1 MSDLSLANTLT
12 TSSTGKTPNGTK
24 IVTSSNDL
32 DKNSFV
38 KILAAQL
45 ANQDPTEPVDSTAFV
60 SQLAQFT
67 ALEQM
72 TNLNETMSYMSAT
85 NMVGKFVMTKY
96 VDDNNQI
103 ISGTVLYVS
112 RRGSETTVVLEGYE
126 GTEFKVSD
134 IKEVV
139 NGDTLV
145 DSQKYVGKTVITN
158 LMDPND
164 NFLEGKVVQV
174 INGYDGIYAKI
185 QYKKDGKLEEKV
197 IGIKN
202 IIGVKDPNASNI
214 DNVEEDVKEENE
226 TNNKEKSK

>member
-1 MSDLSLANTLT
+1 MSDLSIANTLT
-12 TSSTGKTPNGTK
+12 TSSTGKTSNGTK

-96 VDDNNQI
+96 VDDNNVP

-112 RRGSETTVVLEGYE
+112 RRGTETTVVLEGYE
-126 GTEFKVSD
+126 DTEFKVSD
-134 IKEVV
+134 IQEVV
-139 NGDTLV
+139 NGDNLV
-145 DSQKYVGKTVITN
+145 DSQKYVGQTVITN
-158 LMDPND
+158 LMDSNN
-164 NFLEGKVVQV
+164 NFLEGKVTQV

-185 QYKKDGKLEEKV
+185 QYEKDGKLTEMT

-214 DNVEEDVKEENE
+214 DKTENNQE
-226 TNNKEKSK
+226 SESE

>member
-1 MSDLSLANTLT
+1 MANLSLAGTVDTLN
-12 TSSTGKTPNGTK
+12 TGKTSNGTK
-24 IVTSSNDL
+24 IVTTTNDL

-45 ANQDPTEPVDSTAFV
+45 ANQDPTEPVDSTAYV

-67 ALEQM
+67 SLEQM

-96 VDDNNQI
+96 VDDNNTP

-112 RRGSETTVVLEGYE
+112 RRGNETTVVLEGYE
-126 GTEFKVSD
+126 DTEFKVSD

-145 DSQKYVGKTVITN
+145 DSQKYLGQTVITN
-158 LMDPND
+158 LMDSND
-164 NFLEGKVVQV
+164 NFLEGKVIQV

-185 QYKKDGKLEEKV
+185 QYEKDGKTTETTV
-197 IGIKN
+197 GIKN
-202 IIGVKDPNASNI
+202 IIGVKDPIASNGEKTEESK
-214 DNVEEDVKEENE
+214 VE
-226 TNNKEKSK
+226 NNKES

>member
-12 TSSTGKTPNGTK
+12 TSSTGKTSNGTK

-96 VDDNNQI
+96 VDDNNVP

-112 RRGSETTVVLEGYE
+112 RRGTETTVVLEGYE
-126 GTEFKVSD
+126 DTEFKVSD

-139 NGDTLV
+139 NGDNLV
-145 DSQKYVGKTVITN
+145 DSQKYVGQTVITN
-158 LMDPND
+158 LMDSNN
-164 NFLEGKVVQV
+164 NFLEGKVTQV

-185 QYKKDGKLEEKV
+185 QYEKDGKLTEMT

-214 DNVEEDVKEENE
+214 DKTENNQE
-226 TNNKEKSK
+226 SESE

>member
-1 MSDLSLANTLT
+1 MANLSLAGTVDTLN
-12 TSSTGKTPNGTK
+12 TGKTSNGTK
-24 IVTSSNDL
+24 IVTTTNDL

-45 ANQDPTEPVDSTAFV
+45 ANQDPTEPVDSTAYV

-67 ALEQM
+67 SLEQM

-96 VDDNNQI
+96 VDDNNVP

-112 RRGSETTVVLEGYE
+112 RRGTETTVVLEGYE
-126 GTEFKVSD
+126 DTEFKVSD
-134 IKEVV
+134 IQEVV
-139 NGDTLV
+139 NGDNLV
-145 DSQKYVGKTVITN
+145 DSQKYVGQTVITN
-158 LMDPND
+158 LMDSNN
-164 NFLEGKVVQV
+164 NFLEGKVTQV

-185 QYKKDGKLEEKV
+185 QYEKDGKLTEMT

-214 DNVEEDVKEENE
+214 DKTENNQE
-226 TNNKEKSK
+226 SESE

>member
-1 MSDLSLANTLT
+1 MSDLSLASTLT
-12 TSSTGKTPNGTK
+12 TSSTGKTSNGTK

-96 VDDNNQI
+96 VDDNNVP

-112 RRGSETTVVLEGYE
+112 RRGTETTVVLEGYE
-126 GTEFKVSD
+126 DTEFKVSD
-134 IKEVV
+134 IQEVV
-139 NGDTLV
+139 NGDNLV
-145 DSQKYVGKTVITN
+145 DSQKYVGQTVITN
-158 LMDPND
+158 LMDSNN
-164 NFLEGKVVQV
+164 NFLEGKVTQV

-185 QYKKDGKLEEKV
+185 QYEKDGKLTEMT

-214 DNVEEDVKEENE
+214 DKTENNQE
-226 TNNKEKSK
+226 SESE

>member
-96 VDDNNQI
+96 VDDNNVP

-112 RRGSETTVVLEGYE
+112 RRGTETTVVLEGYE
-126 GTEFKVSD
+126 DTEFKVSD
-134 IKEVV
+134 IQEVV
-139 NGDTLV
+139 NGDNLV
-145 DSQKYVGKTVITN
+145 DSQKYVGQTVITN
-158 LMDPND
+158 LMDSNN
-164 NFLEGKVVQV
+164 NFLEGKVTQV

-185 QYKKDGKLEEKV
+185 QYEKDGKLTEMT

-214 DNVEEDVKEENE
+214 DKTENNQE
-226 TNNKEKSK
+226 SESE

>member
-1 MSDLSLANTLT
+1 MANLSLAGTVDTLN
-12 TSSTGKTPNGTK
+12 TGKTSNGTK
-24 IVTSSNDL
+24 IVTTTNDL

-45 ANQDPTEPVDSTAFV
+45 ANQDPTEPVDSTAYV

-67 ALEQM
+67 SLEQM

-96 VDDNNQI
+96 VDDNNTP

-126 GTEFKVSD
+126 DTEFKVSD

-145 DSQKYVGKTVITN
+145 DSQKYLGQTVITN
-158 LMDPND
+158 LMDSND
-164 NFLEGKVVQV
+164 NFLEGKVIQV

-185 QYKKDGKLEEKV
+185 QYEKDGKTTETTV
-197 IGIKN
+197 GIKN
-202 IIGVKDPNASNI
+202 IIGVKDPNASNGEKTE
-214 DNVEEDVKEENE
+214 DSKVE
-226 TNNKEKSK
+226 NNKES

>member
-1 MSDLSLANTLT
+1 MSDLSLASTLT
-12 TSSTGKTPNGTK
+12 TSSTGKTSNGTK
-24 IVTSSNDL
+24 IVTTSNDL

-96 VDDNNQI
+96 VDDNNVP

-112 RRGSETTVVLEGYE
+112 RRGTETTVVLEGYE
-126 GTEFKVSD
+126 CASQRRWYPGTHGS
-134 IKEVV
+134 
-139 NGDTLV
+139 GWRW
-145 DSQKYVGKTVITN
+145 SG
-158 LMDPND
+158 PSS
-164 NFLEGKVVQV
+164 
-174 INGYDGIYAKI
+174 A
-185 QYKKDGKLEEKV
+185 
-197 IGIKN
+197 
-202 IIGVKDPNASNI
+202 
-214 DNVEEDVKEENE
+214 
-226 TNNKEKSK
+226 

>member
-1 MSDLSLANTLT
+1 MSDLSLASTLA
-12 TSSTGKTPNGTK
+12 SSTTGKTSNGTK
-24 IVTSSNDL
+24 ITTSSNDL

-45 ANQDPTEPVDSTAFV
+45 ANQDPTNPVDSTAYV
-60 SQLAQFT
+60 SQLAEFT

-96 VDDNNQI
+96 VDDNNVP

-126 GTEFKVSD
+126 DTEFKVSD
-134 IKEVV
+134 IQEVV

-145 DSQKYVGKTVITN
+145 ESQKYVGQTVITN
-158 LMDPND
+158 LVDSNN
-164 NFLEGKVVQV
+164 NFLEGKVTQV
-174 INGYDGIYAKI
+174 INGYDGIYAKV
-185 QYKKDGKLEEKV
+185 QYEKDGELTETT

-202 IIGVKDPNASNI
+202 IIGVKDPNAPVIDKTETETETETDSNG
-214 DNVEEDVKEENE
+214 EN
-226 TNNKEKSK
+226 S

>member
-1 MSDLSLANTLT
+1 MANLSLAGTVDTLN
-12 TSSTGKTPNGTK
+12 TGKTSNGTK
-24 IVTSSNDL
+24 IVTTTNDL

-45 ANQDPTEPVDSTAFV
+45 ANQDPTEPVDSTAYV

-67 ALEQM
+67 SLEQM

-96 VDDNNQI
+96 VDDNNTP

-112 RRGSETTVVLEGYE
+112 RRGNDTTVVLEGYE
-126 GTEFKVSD
+126 DTEFKVSD

-145 DSQKYVGKTVITN
+145 DSQKYLGQTVITN
-158 LMDPND
+158 LMDSND
-164 NFLEGKVVQV
+164 NFLEGKVIQV

-185 QYKKDGKLEEKV
+185 QYEKDGKTTETTV
-197 IGIKN
+197 GIKN
-202 IIGVKDPNASNI
+202 IIGVKDPNASNGEKTE
-214 DNVEEDVKEENE
+214 DSKVE
-226 TNNKEKSK
+226 NNKES

>member
-12 TSSTGKTPNGTK
+12 TSSTGKTSNGTK

-96 VDDNNQI
+96 VDDNNVP

-112 RRGSETTVVLEGYE
+112 RRGTETTVVLEGYE
-126 GTEFKVSD
+126 DTEFKVSD
-134 IKEVV
+134 IQEVV
-139 NGDTLV
+139 NGDNLV
-145 DSQKYVGKTVITN
+145 DSQKYVGQTVITN
-158 LMDPND
+158 LMDSNN
-164 NFLEGKVVQV
+164 NFLEGKVTQV

-185 QYKKDGKLEEKV
+185 QYEKDGKLTEMT

-214 DNVEEDVKEENE
+214 DKTENNQE
-226 TNNKEKSK
+226 SESE

>member
-12 TSSTGKTPNGTK
+12 TSSTGKTSNGTK

-96 VDDNNQI
+96 VDDNNVP

-112 RRGSETTVVLEGYE
+112 RRGTETTVVLEGYE
-126 GTEFKVSD
+126 DTEFKVSD
-134 IKEVV
+134 IQEVV
-139 NGDTLV
+139 NGDNLV
-145 DSQKYVGKTVITN
+145 DSQKYVGQTVITK
-158 LMDPND
+158 LMDSNN
-164 NFLEGKVVQV
+164 NFLEGKVTQV

-185 QYKKDGKLEEKV
+185 QYEKDGKLTEMT

-214 DNVEEDVKEENE
+214 DKTENNQE
-226 TNNKEKSK
+226 SESE

>member
-1 MSDLSLANTLT
+1 MSDLSLASTLT
-12 TSSTGKTPNGTK
+12 TSSTGKTSNGTK
-24 IVTSSNDL
+24 IVTTSNDL

-67 ALEQM
+67 SLEQM

-96 VDDNNQI
+96 VDDNNVP

-126 GTEFKVSD
+126 DTEFKVSD

-145 DSQKYVGKTVITN
+145 DSQKYLGQTVITN
-158 LMDPND
+158 LMDSNN
-164 NFLEGKVVQV
+164 NFIEGKVTQV

-185 QYKKDGKLEEKV
+185 QYEKDGKTTETT

-202 IIGVKDPNASNI
+202 IIGVKDPNASNEETTE
-214 DNVEEDVKEENE
+214 DSNVENTD
-226 TNNKEKSK
+226 NKEN